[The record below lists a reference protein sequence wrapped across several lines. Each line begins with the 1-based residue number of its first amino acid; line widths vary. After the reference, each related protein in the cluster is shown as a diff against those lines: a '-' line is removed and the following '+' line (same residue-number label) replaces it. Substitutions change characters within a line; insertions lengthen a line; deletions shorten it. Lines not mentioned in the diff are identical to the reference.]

1 MANNEGFH
9 KVDCLLE
16 VSWRQ
21 NYCRLFFLFR
31 SKTDRLT
38 EDRRT
43 RRLYV
48 SLQTGDSVQ
57 GDSKQKRVNCHKE
70 FVN

>member
-1 MANNEGFH
+1 MAKSVGLH
-9 KVDCLLE
+9 MVDCLLE

-21 NYCRLFFLFR
+21 VYYRLFFLFR
-31 SKTDRLT
+31 SETDRLM

-48 SLQTGDSVQ
+48 GFQTGDSVR
-57 GDSKQKRVNCHKE
+57 GDSKHIGENCHKE